1 MIKTLALI
9 LLALLILSCA
19 VLEGLHDNLPA
30 QFIQV
35 NGLLALTV
43 SISWVVWVAKT
54 GFLRVRKE

>member
-1 MIKTLALI
+1 VV

-35 NGLLALTV
+35 NGLLALAV

-54 GFLRVRKE
+54 GFLRVGKE